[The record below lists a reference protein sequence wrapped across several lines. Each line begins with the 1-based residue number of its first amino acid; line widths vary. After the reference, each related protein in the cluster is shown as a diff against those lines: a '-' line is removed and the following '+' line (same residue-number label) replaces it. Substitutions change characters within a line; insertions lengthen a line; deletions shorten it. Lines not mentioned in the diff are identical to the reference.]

1 LGSLA
6 DDTVVT
12 EVNFVFTLAVD
23 NTGMLTMSTTPV
35 FVEMLGNTP
44 TLQLMVAV
52 VVEFTVLTTAVEQLV
67 QEVGIEHELV
77 LQESVL

>member
-1 LGSLA
+1 MGSLA

-52 VVEFTVLTTAVEQLV
+52 VVEFTVLTTAGEQLV

>member
-1 LGSLA
+1 MGSLA

>member
-1 LGSLA
+1 MA

>member
-1 LGSLA
+1 MGSLA

-35 FVEMLGNTP
+35 LVEMLGNTP